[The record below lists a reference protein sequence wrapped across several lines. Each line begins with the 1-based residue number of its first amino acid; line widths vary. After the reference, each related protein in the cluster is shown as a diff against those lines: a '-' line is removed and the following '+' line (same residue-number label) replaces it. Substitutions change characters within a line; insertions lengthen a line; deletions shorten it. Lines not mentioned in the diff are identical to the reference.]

1 MFIVVDVQNV
11 LILPNFVVVV
21 ANSQKSSLDQLLVE
35 LIYVIANIYAKK
47 QEYVS
52 SINANE
58 IKAKML
64 LCSYTFEEKLCWEQ
78 WAYFNQKTFHSHR
91 MSRPRNAK
99 YTILVSADQSCPY
112 FMNVSTNISWWIEIK
127 ENIKYLS
134 CKKLLGRQI
143 TLEKLTFGRY

>member
-1 MFIVVDVQNV
+1 MSFSIPHESALYNVNTTQKSITFIVVDVYNV
-11 LILPNFVVVV
+11 LILPNIVVV

-64 LCSYTFEEKLCWEQ
+64 L
-78 WAYFNQKTFHSHR
+78 
-91 MSRPRNAK
+91 
-99 YTILVSADQSCPY
+99 
-112 FMNVSTNISWWIEIK
+112 
-127 ENIKYLS
+127 
-134 CKKLLGRQI
+134 
-143 TLEKLTFGRY
+143 